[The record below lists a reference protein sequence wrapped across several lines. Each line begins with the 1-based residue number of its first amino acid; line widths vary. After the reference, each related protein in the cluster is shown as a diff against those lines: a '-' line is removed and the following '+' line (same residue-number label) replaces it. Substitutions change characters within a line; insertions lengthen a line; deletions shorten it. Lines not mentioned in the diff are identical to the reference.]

1 MAELG
6 NNRRVYI
13 VTGTSTLSYT
23 WLSGEQTNS
32 FNRTAEAIETSDKST
47 QWAQFLSGK
56 KGATAEVT
64 VYTNDAD
71 VQQKAALTGLHN
83 GSTVKVFIGTLS
95 TGTNPAPTAGDL
107 FDAVVTAISDT
118 NDNGAVASRSI
129 SLTATGAVTH
139 TPTIS

>member
-13 VTGTSTLSYT
+13 VTGTSTLTYT

-47 QWAQFLSGK
+47 LWAQFLSGK

-64 VYTNDAD
+64 VYTDDSNA
-71 VQQKAALTGLHN
+71 QQKAALTGLHN

-95 TGTNPAPTAGDL
+95 TGQSPAPSAGDL

>member
-6 NNRRVYI
+6 NIRRVYI
-13 VTGTSTLSYT
+13 VTGTSTLTYT

-64 VYTNDAD
+64 VYTDDSNA
-71 VQQKAALTGLHN
+71 QQKAALTGLHN

-95 TGTNPAPTAGDL
+95 TGQSPAPSAGDL

-139 TPTIS
+139 TPVIS

>member
-13 VTGTSTLSYT
+13 VTGTGTLTYT
-23 WLSGEQTNS
+23 VLAGEQTNN
-32 FNRTAEAIETSDKST
+32 FNRTAEAIETSDKSAI
-47 QWAQFLSGK
+47 WAQFISGK

-64 VYTNDAD
+64 VYTNDTD
-71 VQQKAALTGLHN
+71 LQQKAALTGLHT
-83 GSTVKVFIGTLS
+83 GAKVKVFIGTLS
-95 TGTNPAPTAGDL
+95 TGTTPAPTAGDL
-107 FDAVVTAISDT
+107 FEAYVTAISDT
-118 NDNGAVASRSI
+118 NDNGAVASRSL

>member
-1 MAELG
+1 MVELG
-6 NNRRVYI
+6 NNRLVYI
-13 VTGTSTLSYT
+13 VTGTGTHTYT

-64 VYTNDAD
+64 VYTDDCN

-83 GSTVKVFIGTLS
+83 GSTVKVFIGTLT
-95 TGTNPAPTAGDL
+95 TGTNPAPSAGDL